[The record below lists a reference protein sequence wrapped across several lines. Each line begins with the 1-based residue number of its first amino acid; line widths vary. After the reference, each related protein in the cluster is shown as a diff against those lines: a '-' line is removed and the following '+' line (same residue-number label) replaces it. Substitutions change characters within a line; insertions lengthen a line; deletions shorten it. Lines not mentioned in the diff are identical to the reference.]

1 MEPNFFDF
9 RPFGSPSPI
18 LAPDCRAA
26 AAAAARWSRAAGL
39 EAPRQTAEKKKLKIR
54 NVRFVERKPKSIWS
68 LLLCYRPSELPSLF

>member
-39 EAPRQTAEKKKLKIR
+39 EAPRQTAEKR
-54 NVRFVERKPKSIWS
+54 S
-68 LLLCYRPSELPSLF
+68 